1 MVDAALN
8 GELDKVEYVKD
19 ELFHVNVPTSCPNVP
34 TEMLIP
40 INTWEDKAAYKV
52 TAENLA
58 KKFSANYDKAYSKQD
73 IDANIIA
80 QCPGK

>member
-8 GELDKVEYVKD
+8 GDLDNVEYVKD
-19 ELFHVNVPTSCPNVP
+19 ELFHVNIPTTCPNVP

-40 INTWEDKAAYKV
+40 INTWEDKAAYKT

-58 KKFSANYDKAYSKQD
+58 LKFSANYDKAYSKQD